1 MQIRIDSAD
10 ALGLAVRAARKHAGV
25 RLDDLA
31 ATAGVS
37 KQFTTELEHG
47 KPGIR
52 LGLALKVLHE
62 LGLDLCVDLP
72 DECADDLHALRER
85 GLRPLKPRD
94 SRPAP

>member
-1 MQIRIDSAD
+1 
-10 ALGLAVRAARKHAGV
+10 
-25 RLDDLA
+25 
-31 ATAGVS
+31 
-37 KQFTTELEHG
+37 
-47 KPGIR
+47 
-52 LGLALKVLHE
+52 LKVLHE